1 MMLKDL
7 LYALELGVRIIM
19 TFILCSYVGYQL
31 DVYFQT
37 SPLLIMV
44 GILISFVI
52 VMKILL
58 GVGKHE

>member
-1 MMLKDL
+1 MLKDL
-7 LYALELGVRIIM
+7 LYTLELGVRVIM
-19 TFILCSYVGYQL
+19 TFILCSYVGYKL
-31 DVYFQT
+31 DVYFAT